1 MNQHSEANRLNTYLN
16 PMNPLLTPEE
26 QKLIENL
33 STNII
38 MHSSLQSAHDA
49 ICQAVAENAVL
60 SEPRHVILIGDSGC
74 GKTTLLDIIKAEH
87 PPKEECFQLGV
98 CLQQTVLML
107 SLPSTITARSM
118 AIEMLRALGDTSSL
132 HGTCQELTE
141 RLIRYIKQCNVK
153 VIFLDEFQHLL
164 ALGRGSGQ
172 GANQRLLTARNWI
185 KSVIVATHVTF
196 VLMGMPDT
204 LVLIDQ
210 EPQLERRFTHLLS
223 LNAFDKP
230 STSEV
235 GMVEFA
241 DEMIGSA
248 VLQLGLFKSAD
259 RFAKDEDHALRLYV
273 ATQGVPSSIKDLIIR
288 AALAAYRRRSTA
300 ITMGDFAS
308 AFVELRQARLEV
320 KAAQLKQKKR
330 LSFAK
335 AVEGHVVN
343 PFCAKADDLQPIIF
357 QMAA

>member
-26 QKLIENL
+26 HKLIENL

-49 ICQAVAENAVL
+49 ICQAVAENEVL

-74 GKTTLLDIIKAEH
+74 GKSTLLDIIRAEH

-118 AIEMLRALGDTSSL
+118 AIEMLRALGDKSSL
-132 HGTCQELTE
+132 NGTCQELTE

-164 ALGRGSGQ
+164 ALGRGSVQ

-204 LVLIDQ
+204 LALIDQ
-210 EPQLERRFTHLLS
+210 EPQLERRFTHLLHLS
-223 LNAFDKP
+223 PFNPP
-230 STSEV
+230 SDADV
-235 GMVEFA
+235 RMVNFA
-241 DEMIGSA
+241 DELIGNA
-248 VLQLGLFKSAD
+248 VLKLGFFNSAD
-259 RFAKDEDHALRLYV
+259 RFTANEDHAARLYA

-288 AALAAYRRRSTA
+288 AALAAYRGRSSA
-300 ITMGDFAS
+300 ITMGDFAK
-308 AFVELRQARLEV
+308 AFAELRQARLEV
-320 KAAQLKQKKR
+320 KATQLKQEKR

-335 AVEGHVVN
+335 AVEGRVVN
-343 PFCAKADDLQPIIF
+343 PFCAKADELRPIIL